1 MEDKMNITMRILI
14 YCLTIA
20 LLAVPCIASEPGASK
35 SKPNVSG
42 GYDFYDAAGVKTSSS
57 SKRPDGG
64 YDYFDKHGNLT
75 GSLVQNED
83 TDAYEYRDADNID
96 RGTLTSDPYGGYRFK
111 TKGDDTVTAE
121 QANIRRNYD
130 YANPYGDGIKTLSPD
145 VIRGL
150 DKTDQP
156 LTENTGLGTT
166 SRSENALSDSSTQ
179 TEAYSSA
186 DTGDGLSVVNAD

>member
-1 MEDKMNITMRILI
+1 MIRVVIFA
-14 YCLTIA
+14 LTITI
-20 LLAVPCIASEPGASK
+20 LTVPSMAGEPGTSK

-42 GYDFYDAAGVKTSSS
+42 GYDFYDAAGTKTSSS

-64 YDYFDKHGNLT
+64 YDYFDQYGNQT

-96 RGTLTSDPYGGYRFK
+96 RGALTSDPYGGYRFK
-111 TKGDDTVTAE
+111 TKGEDTVTAE
-121 QANIRRNYD
+121 QTNIRRNYD
-130 YANPYGDGIKTLSPD
+130 YANPYGSGIKTLSPD

-156 LTENTGLGTT
+156 LTDNTGLGTA
-166 SRSENALSDSSTQ
+166 SHSENALSDSSTQ

-186 DTGDGLSVVNAD
+186 DTADGLSIVSAD

>member
-1 MEDKMNITMRILI
+1 MKRIFGIVIIAIAITAFSMPSM
-14 YCLTIA
+14 A
-20 LLAVPCIASEPGASK
+20 AEPGTSK

-42 GYDFYDAAGVKTSSS
+42 GYDFYDVSGAKTGSS

-64 YDYFDKHGNLT
+64 YDYFDQYGNQT
-75 GSLVQNED
+75 GSLVQNKN
-83 TDAYEYRDADNID
+83 TDAYEYRDAENID
-96 RGTLTSDPYGGYRFK
+96 RGSLTSDPYGGYRFK

-186 DTGDGLSVVNAD
+186 DTRDGLSVVNAD